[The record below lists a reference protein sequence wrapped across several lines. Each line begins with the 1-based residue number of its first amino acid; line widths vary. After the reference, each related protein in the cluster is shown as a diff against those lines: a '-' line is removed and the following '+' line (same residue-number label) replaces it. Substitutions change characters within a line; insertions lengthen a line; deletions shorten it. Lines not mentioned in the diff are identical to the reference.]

1 MAYSTIGVVVEKSRD
16 NLVFVTEI
24 QTGRAFVVTDKAAK
38 AYQSGDI
45 LTLNLTTKT
54 FVDAA
59 EDYPFVQEETDM
71 AEEKEPLD
79 NSRLGKSKR
88 KLVRLQNE
96 LNDQIEKMFEHQRKT
111 NGQPMNDKR
120 NGHS

>member
-24 QTGRAFVVTDKAAK
+24 QTGRSFVVTDKSAK

-54 FVDAA
+54 FVDAT
-59 EDYPFVQEETDM
+59 EDYPFV
-71 AEEKEPLD
+71 
-79 NSRLGKSKR
+79 
-88 KLVRLQNE
+88 
-96 LNDQIEKMFEHQRKT
+96 
-111 NGQPMNDKR
+111 
-120 NGHS
+120 